1 MSSSGAKLPV
11 GSARSG
17 SSRRS
22 SQLRDQAHMNEADT
36 ALVPTKST
44 EPSAGQSATTT
55 KSISWSS
62 LAKVGAAAVGATA
75 TAFNFIGQEA
85 YARYLGHWGFDDG
98 MLPLDTSNRVHYGY
112 MAVFENIHTLLNGQV
127 GALLL
132 LGIFIM
138 GGIQIW
144 ATSLIEKN
152 PPGDTRVG
160 KWLKRNADRLPRSL
174 KSLFASFG
182 ISGLIVVL
190 LYYLFFAAF
199 IALAMAP
206 IIGEHAAGKWAE
218 NKEGNIQK
226 GCQREGKHSVC
237 TELTRDGKLVGTG
250 FIIASSTTRIAY
262 FDITAGHGRL
272 IKFEDG
278 ELTGW
283 MP

>member
-1 MSSSGAKLPV
+1 
-11 GSARSG
+11 
-17 SSRRS
+17 
-22 SQLRDQAHMNEADT
+22 MNAAD
-36 ALVPTKST
+36 AAPAPAGPTET
-44 EPSAGQSATTT
+44 LAGQSAQTT

-62 LAKVGAAAVGATA
+62 LAKAGTAALGATA

-112 MAVFENIHTLLNGQV
+112 MAVFESIHTLLNGQV

-132 LGIFIM
+132 LAVFII

-144 ATSLIEKN
+144 TTSLMKKS
-152 PPGDTRVG
+152 PPSDTRVG

-182 ISGLIVVL
+182 ISGLIVVV
-190 LYYLFFAAF
+190 LYYVVFAAF
-199 IALAMAP
+199 IGLAVAP
-206 IIGEHAAGKWAE
+206 LIGEHAASKWAVK
-218 NKEGNIQK
+218 KEASIQK
-226 GCQREGKHSVC
+226 GCQRNGKHSVC
-237 TELTRDGKLVGTG
+237 TELTRDGKVVGTG
-250 FIIASSTTRIAY
+250 LIIASSTTRIAY
-262 FDITAGHGRL
+262 FDITAKHGRL

>member
-1 MSSSGAKLPV
+1 
-11 GSARSG
+11 
-17 SSRRS
+17 
-22 SQLRDQAHMNEADT
+22 MNEADT
-36 ALVPTKST
+36 ALATTKSI
-44 EPSAGQSATTT
+44 EPSADQSAPTT

-75 TAFNFIGQEA
+75 TAFNFIGQVA
-85 YARYLGHWGFDDG
+85 YGRYLGHWGFDDG

-112 MAVFENIHTLLNGQV
+112 MAVLENIHSLLNGKLGMV
-127 GALLL
+127 LL

-144 ATSLIEKN
+144 ATSLIGKKSL
-152 PPGDTRVG
+152 GDTRVG

-199 IALAMAP
+199 FALAMAP

-218 NKEGNIQK
+218 RKESAIQK
-226 GCQREGKHSVC
+226 GCQRSDKHSVC
-237 TELTRDGKLVGTG
+237 TELTRDGKVVGSG
-250 FIIASSTTRIAY
+250 FIIASSKTHIAY
-262 FDITAGHGRL
+262 FDITARHGRL
-272 IKFEDG
+272 IRFEDG

>member
-1 MSSSGAKLPV
+1 
-11 GSARSG
+11 
-17 SSRRS
+17 
-22 SQLRDQAHMNEADT
+22 MNEADT
-36 ALVPTKST
+36 APVPTKPA
-44 EPSAGQSATTT
+44 EPLAGQSDLAT
-55 KSISWSS
+55 KSVSWSS
-62 LAKVGAAAVGATA
+62 LAKAGAAALGATA

-112 MAVFENIHTLLNGQV
+112 MAVLESIHSLLNGQV
-127 GALLL
+127 GALFLFV
-132 LGIFIM
+132 IFIM

-144 ATSLIEKN
+144 TTSLLKKSQ
-152 PPGDTRVG
+152 PGETKFG

-190 LYYLFFAAF
+190 LYYLVLAAF
-199 IALAMAP
+199 IALAVAP
-206 IIGEHAAGKWAE
+206 SIGEHAAGKWAE
-218 NKEGNIQK
+218 KKEGDIQR
-226 GCQREGKHSVC
+226 GCQRNGKHSVC
-237 TELTRDGKLVGTG
+237 TELKRDGKVVGTG
-250 FIIASSTTRIAY
+250 LIIASSTTHIAY
-262 FDITAGHGRL
+262 FDITTKHGRL

>member
-1 MSSSGAKLPV
+1 
-11 GSARSG
+11 
-17 SSRRS
+17 
-22 SQLRDQAHMNEADT
+22 MNEADA
-36 ALVPTKST
+36 ALAPTKPT
-44 EPSAGQSATTT
+44 EPLAGQSAQAT

-62 LAKVGAAAVGATA
+62 LAKAGAAALGATA

-112 MAVFENIHTLLNGQV
+112 MAVFESIHTLLNGQV

-132 LGIFIM
+132 LAVFII

-144 ATSLIEKN
+144 ITSLMKKN
-152 PPGDTRVG
+152 PPDDTKVG

-182 ISGLIVVL
+182 TSGLIVVF
-190 LYYLFFAAF
+190 LYYVVLASF
-199 IALAMAP
+199 IGLAVAP
-206 IIGEHAAGKWAE
+206 FIGEHAAGKWAE
-218 NKEGNIQK
+218 KKEGDIQK
-226 GCQREGKHSVC
+226 GCQRNGKHSVC
-237 TELTRDGKLVGTG
+237 TELTRDGKVVGTG
-250 FIIASSTTRIAY
+250 FIIASSTTHIAY
-262 FDITAGHGRL
+262 FDITAKHGRL

-278 ELTGW
+278 GLTGW